1 MRRFLLLRAALLILA
16 GSAAAPAAGADKE
29 LDDAVATLSS
39 WHSSQLERT
48 TALGALQNAQERALG
63 HVRTL
68 LKSDVW
74 LARRDALT
82 AAAQIKPADL
92 GDILSTGMAD
102 ANWAVRRHAAS
113 LASALPPDQRGPLEP
128 TLLTLLDDR
137 IARVR
142 LAAYETLAAWN
153 PKTAHLN
160 KALADPEPEISYWA
174 AQKYMQRAQ
183 ADQLEPEEKAR
194 LVDVII
200 GRMRRSRWEDVD
212 NLGIGTL
219 LSLGEGAEQILYEA
233 IVAEP
238 PEVQQRALAAV
249 GSKAERAGVGLVLR
263 FVDSTSNE
271 LRQTAIRHACEYAD
285 KAHAPTLLSLLNSTT
300 NVSSRQ
306 QIVQALGRLK
316 YKPAAGQLVELLDH
330 PNDALRHAALQ
341 AVSQVGD
348 EPIANRLIKMYRS
361 EPQPWKRTPLVEPI
375 ARILEHKAAA
385 FLLEAVRDSNPTVR
399 RLALRA
405 ARSHLTAAD
414 RFAVLKRA
422 VREEAAD
429 SVRQDAIQYL
439 SAEQAKTLTSDL
451 VEVLKDAGPL
461 SRQAAA
467 HTLGGV
473 GTKPALRALM
483 AAFARE
489 QEPTV
494 QQAIISALGSTGE
507 RDAVPILKTA
517 LSSDDAATR
526 RAAFGALQKFRD
538 LLDDEFLVQFTRK
551 EDDPH
556 VLRKCLD
563 LMASRPVSDPR
574 LLPRFAELMKSD
586 DKSLRHAVVR
596 CIAAIPTMDA
606 ARLLCT
612 AIKDDAYSSV
622 RVTALNEIVARLSE
636 KRVTVAK
643 LERSLAHALKSDD
656 ADVRRQLISA
666 LAGLKSREA
675 LPLLMQALKKDT
687 SGVVRRT
694 AAVGVKQ
701 FADRSMVPQLLQ
713 AAKAEDDTET
723 VVVLIDLLGQIGDR
737 DVLPFLKQRLRAPEP
752 SIQAA
757 AIRAIGQ
764 YADASL
770 VPFYV
775 ERLKQSTSLEVRL
788 TSVRNLGAAG
798 DRRAVD
804 VLIRAL
810 GDENLQIKSAAVAAL
825 ARFKDA
831 RVARALSEYLT
842 DDEFVGD
849 PEAIIELL
857 GTVRLRPLASGLI
870 ETAGETR
877 NRQTLRHVYSAL
889 GAMRDRRAAESLVE
903 AVTEAPYEEAGLAAA
918 RALRRMP
925 DPGRTKRLLEV
936 AERTFGPVSWAAAA
950 AAARAPNPR
959 VAAFLVGRVLTGT
972 DDDVRRFAPLLAT
985 AAGAEGQS
993 ALRRVFWQTKGP
1005 GVLAVLCANLDASDG
1020 ASARLLR
1027 RVALGGMDPEVLTT
1041 AMRNLGRDKED
1052 VAALRRVLSN
1062 DSRRADVRAVAL
1074 VEWVRRLPARPGAEA
1089 AAVVRRWVKSAERP
1103 LQLAAARMAPG
1114 LAETHGSL
1122 VTELLPLAGRK
1133 DDPELRKTAIEALGA
1148 FAGHEAAAGALLDL
1162 LDEAEESEV
1171 RAAAVRSLGRLRPEQ
1186 ATERLVKLS
1195 ATGEPA
1201 VRLAAVEALGRIGT
1215 KPAIDGLKKAF
1226 EQEKVDTLR
1235 AAAARAL
1242 GATGDRS
1249 FVPGLR
1255 RALEQAPGLDVRA
1268 ASAEA
1273 LGMLGGP
1280 DAAKALRGA
1289 LRQDSGLVRE
1299 AAVRALG
1306 ALRAGA
1312 AREAIRKLRDDPD
1325 WAVRKV
1331 AKTVLAELK

>member
-1 MRRFLLLRAALLILA
+1 MRRFLLLSAALLTLA
-16 GSAAAPAAGADKE
+16 ASAATAEADKE

-48 TALGALQNAQERALG
+48 TAVGALQNAQKRAIG
-63 HVRTL
+63 HIRTL
-68 LKSDVW
+68 LKSGVW

-82 AAAQIKPADL
+82 AASQIKPADL
-92 GDILSTGMAD
+92 PDILSTGMAD
-102 ANWAVRRHAAS
+102 VNWAVRRHAAS
-113 LASALPPDQRGPLEP
+113 LASALTPDQRAPLEP
-128 TLLTLLDDR
+128 ALLKLLDDR

-153 PKTAHLN
+153 TKTPHLN
-160 KALADPEPEISYWA
+160 RALTDPEPEISYWA

-183 ADQLEPEEKAR
+183 SNELGPEEKAR

-200 GRMRRSRWEDVD
+200 GRMRRSRWEDVE
-212 NLGIGTL
+212 NLGVGTL

-238 PEVQQRALAAV
+238 PEVQQRAVAAV
-249 GSKAERAGVGLVLR
+249 GSKAERAGVGLILR

-285 KAHAPTLLSLLNSTT
+285 KAHAPTLLSLLSSTT

-306 QIVQALGRLK
+306 RIVQALGRLK
-316 YKPAAGQLVELLDH
+316 YRPAAGQLVELLDH
-330 PNDALRHAALQ
+330 PNDGLRHAALQ

-348 EPIANRLIKMYRS
+348 EPVAKRLIKMYRA

-375 ARILEHKAAA
+375 ARILEHKSAD

-405 ARSHLTAAD
+405 AKSHLTADD

-439 SAEQAKTLTSDL
+439 NTEQAKKLTSAL
-451 VEVLKDAGPL
+451 ITVLKDGGPL
-461 SRQAAA
+461 SRRAAA
-467 HTLGGV
+467 HALGGT

-483 AAFARE
+483 AAFASER
-489 QEPTV
+489 EPTV

-517 LSSDDAATR
+517 LNSEDAATR
-526 RAAFGALQKFRD
+526 RAAFGALQKFGD

-551 EDDPH
+551 EDDPQ

-563 LMASRPVSDPR
+563 MMASRRVSDPR

-596 CIAAIPTMDA
+596 CIATIPTMDA
-606 ARLLCT
+606 ARLLCKT
-612 AIKDDAYSSV
+612 IKDDAYSSV
-622 RVTALNEIVARLSE
+622 RVTALNEVVARLSE

-656 ADVRRQLISA
+656 VDVRRQLISA

-675 LPLLMQALKKDT
+675 LPLLMQVLKKDA
-687 SGVVRRT
+687 SGVVRR
-694 AAVGVKQ
+694 AAALGIKQ
-701 FADRSMVPQLLQ
+701 LADPSMVPQLLQ

-723 VVVLIDLLGQIGDR
+723 IVVLIDLLGQISDR

-752 SIQAA
+752 SVQAA

-775 ERLKQSTSLEVRL
+775 DRFKQSTSLEVRL
-788 TSVRNLGAAG
+788 TSVRNLGTAG

-804 VLIRAL
+804 VLLRAL
-810 GDENLQIKSAAVAAL
+810 GDDNLQIRSAAVAAL
-825 ARFKDA
+825 VQFKDA

-849 PEAIIELL
+849 PEPIIELL
-857 GTVRLRPLASGLI
+857 GTVRLRPLGRDLI
-870 ETAGETR
+870 EIAEKTR

-889 GAMRDRRAAESLVE
+889 GAMRDRRAAELLLD
-903 AVTEAPYEEAGLAAA
+903 AVTETPCEEAGLAAA

-925 DPGRTKRLLEV
+925 DPRRTKPLLDL
-936 AERTFGPVSWAAAA
+936 AERTFGRVSRAAAA
-950 AAARAPNPR
+950 AAAGAPDPR
-959 VAAFLVGRVLTGT
+959 VAAFLVERVLTGT
-972 DDDVRRFAPLLAT
+972 DDDIRRFAPLVAT

-993 ALRRVFWQTKGP
+993 ALRRVFRQTSDP
-1005 GVLAVLCANLDASDG
+1005 DVLAVVCANLDASDE

-1027 RVALGGMDPEVLTT
+1027 QVALGGLGAEVLMA
-1041 AMRNLGRDKED
+1041 AMGNLGDDEED
-1052 VAALRRVLSN
+1052 LAALRRILSN

-1074 VEWVRRLPARPGAEA
+1074 VEWVGRLPAGREAEA
-1089 AAVVRRWVKSAERP
+1089 AGIVRGFLKSAERP
-1103 LQLAAARMAPG
+1103 LRVGAARVAAR
-1114 LAETHGSL
+1114 LAGAEGSL
-1122 VTELLPLAGRK
+1122 VTELVPLVGRT
-1133 DDPELRKTAIEALGA
+1133 DDPERRRAAIEALGA
-1148 FAGHEAAAGALLDL
+1148 FAGHEAAAVVLLDL
-1162 LDEAEESEV
+1162 LDDAEETGA
-1171 RAAAVRSLGRLRPEQ
+1171 RAEAVRSLGRLRAAQ
-1186 ATERLVKLS
+1186 ATERLVTLS
-1195 ATGEPA
+1195 ATGELA
-1201 VRLAAVEALGRIGT
+1201 VRRAAVEALGRIGT
-1215 KPAIDGLKKAF
+1215 KAAVEGLEKAF
-1226 EQEKVDTLR
+1226 EQEEVDGLR
-1235 AAAARAL
+1235 AAAAKAL
-1242 GATGDRS
+1242 GATGDRA

-1255 RALEQAPGLDVRA
+1255 AALENAPGLDVRA

-1273 LGMLGGP
+1273 LGALDGP
-1280 DAAKALRGA
+1280 
-1289 LRQDSGLVRE
+1289 
-1299 AAVRALG
+1299 
-1306 ALRAGA
+1306 
-1312 AREAIRKLRDDPD
+1312 
-1325 WAVRKV
+1325 
-1331 AKTVLAELK
+1331 